1 MTPIQGDW
9 TISSIGLPDS
19 VLRKVYFDNG
29 RKLLARSLPRPILK
43 ARRISQDFELD
54 GCLGSPLWQT
64 AACAILDQSSSD
76 GTVRP
81 ELSTSVR
88 ALWSE
93 KYLYLAYECPFTRL
107 TVFDPPQSERKRV
120 DPANG
125 NASLWDR
132 DVVEAFIGSDSA
144 NPLRYAEF
152 EVAPTNERL
161 DLMIT
166 NLPEKDFAWNSKFES
181 KAKVNRE
188 MQKWA
193 CEMRMPLESLSS
205 VPPSLGTRWPLNL
218 YRCDRANNAFLALCP
233 TLTGTF
239 HAPERFA
246 VLEFEE

>member
-1 MTPIQGDW
+1 M
-9 TISSIGLPDS
+9 
-19 VLRKVYFDNG
+19 
-29 RKLLARSLPRPILK
+29 
-43 ARRISQDFELD
+43 
-54 GCLGSPLWQT
+54 
-64 AACAILDQSSSD
+64 
-76 GTVRP
+76 
-81 ELSTSVR
+81 
-88 ALWSE
+88 
-93 KYLYLAYECPFTRL
+93 
-107 TVFDPPQSERKRV
+107 
-120 DPANG
+120 
-125 NASLWDR
+125 
-132 DVVEAFIGSDSA
+132 EAFIGSDSA

-181 KAKVNRE
+181 KVKVNRD

-193 CEMRMPLESLSS
+193 CEMRIPLESLSS
-205 VPPSLGTRWPLNL
+205 VPPSPGTRWPLNL